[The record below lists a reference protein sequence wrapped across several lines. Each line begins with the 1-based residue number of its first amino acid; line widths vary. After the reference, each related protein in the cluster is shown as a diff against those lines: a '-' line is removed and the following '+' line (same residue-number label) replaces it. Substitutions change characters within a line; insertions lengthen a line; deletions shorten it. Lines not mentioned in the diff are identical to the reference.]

1 MKASR
6 TWGRR
11 LLIRSALFLIFLV
24 ALTLTYTS
32 SLIGVKEETVQAYRS
47 LKAELRRQ
55 GHDPSLLVIS
65 GRRYW
70 LDNRILSTF
79 GGASRKSR
87 HMRGQAI
94 DVVVL
99 DVNEDDDINRKD
111 VDIVY
116 RILDRQ
122 IIGDSGGLGTYKNES
137 DFLSRQMVHFD
148 TRGRRARWHR

>member
-1 MKASR
+1 MKYSR
-6 TWGRR
+6 AKGRR
-11 LLIRSALFLIFLV
+11 LLVKVGLFLLLLV
-24 ALTLTYTS
+24 ASVLIYTS
-32 SLIGVKEETVQAYRS
+32 SLIGVRQETVQAYRS

-55 GHDPSLLVIS
+55 GHDASMFVIS

-70 LDNRILSTF
+70 LDNKILSTF

-87 HMRGQAI
+87 HLRGQAI

-99 DVNEDDDINRKD
+99 DVNDDGEIDRKD

-122 IIGDSGGLGTYKNES
+122 IIGDSGGLGTYRNES
-137 DFLSRQMVHFD
+137 DFFSRQMVHFD
-148 TRGRRARWHR
+148 LRGRRARWHR